1 MSAEETTRRPMR
13 EVVLLLVVFALALQ
27 SAWLLGRETV
37 SLFDATNVFA
47 HFFVGIAAAVALGA
61 WMRGL
66 ARRRDAPGRLTGLAG
81 AGLLILS
88 AACAIVL
95 AIISNTRPHRPVLLV
110 HEGLALAGTVL
121 LLLHVVTR
129 LMQAS
134 PRARSLALVAA
145 VASLGL
151 AGLWLRPLVHEAE
164 KERIVN
170 PTLPPLAMA
179 DESMGGAK
187 GPFFPSSVMTS
198 TGGRIP
204 SDFLMTS
211 ESCGRSGCHSDIV
224 SQWKSSMHHFASFNN
239 QFYRKS
245 VEYMQS
251 VVGVEPSKWCAGC
264 HDIALLLDGKFD
276 RPVQELIDRPE
287 ARAGLACT
295 SCHAIEHVKGSMGQG
310 GYTITYPPL
319 HDLAASDNPLLR
331 GLHDAYVKLDPGPH
345 RKLFLKDFHREQRA
359 EFCSTCHKVHLDVP
373 VNAYRWMRGFND
385 YDNWQAS
392 GVSGMGARSF
402 YEPEKPSDCVD
413 CHMPLTPSKD
423 AGNVKG
429 FVHDHH
435 FAAANTAVPTAN
447 QDPDQVARVE
457 AFLKDKVT
465 VDVFALVRTPAAE
478 VQEGEGVIGYGG
490 GEPRLNS
497 SFAVGEESATP
508 IGTGGAATPDAQV
521 IAPIDRAGAAVH
533 RGESVRVDVVVR
545 TRGVGHF
552 FPGGTVDAFDCWVE
566 LKAEDETGRPIFWSG
581 KVEDDGKGAVEPG
594 AHFYRTL
601 ALDEHGNPINKRNAW
616 AMRSV
621 MYVRL
626 IPPGAADTVHY
637 RVLVPKDCGNEI
649 HLEAALHYRKFAH
662 SYTEFAYAGHPD
674 PAAPPEQLGKG
685 FDDRPWSYDGD
696 MSKVSGQLHE
706 IPDVPIVTLNRAKA
720 TLKVLDPGV
729 PLPEPVAATAEDRPR
744 FNDYGIGLLLQN
756 DLRGALAAFRKVT
769 ELDPA
774 YADGFVNVARVRLRE
789 GDTTAALVAVDHAL
803 ELKKDMPKAHFF
815 RGEALKTEGRL
826 DEALVDY
833 LSASASKPKDRVVL
847 NSIARVHFLRSEFK
861 EALEWGQKAL
871 AIDPEDLMAHYT
883 MMLAA
888 RGLGDEEQAAVH
900 EKLYRRFKADEDA
913 QILTGDYR
921 RTHPWDNTER
931 QPIHEHLSVALDV
944 PAAVG
949 Q

>member
-1 MSAEETTRRPMR
+1 MSADDVNRKPAR
-13 EVVLLLVVFALALQ
+13 EILLLLVVFGLALQ
-27 SAWLLGRETV
+27 SAWMLGREHV
-37 SLFDATNVFA
+37 SLLDATNVFA
-47 HFFVGIAAAVALGA
+47 HLFVGVGAAVALVV

-66 ARRRDAPGRLTGLAG
+66 ARRKGTPGRLS
-81 AGLLILS
+81 GLLGGGLVVLS

-95 AIISNTRPHRPVLLV
+95 AIVTNIREHRPLLLA
-110 HEGLALAGTVL
+110 HEILALAGVVL
-121 LLLHVVTR
+121 LLIHVVTR

-134 PRARSLALVAA
+134 PRARGLALVGAA
-145 VASLGL
+145 IALGL
-151 AGLWLRPLVHEAE
+151 TGLWLHPLTQ
-164 KERIVN
+164 ERERDIIAN
-170 PTLPPLAMA
+170 PTLPPLTMAGEAMLG
-179 DESMGGAK
+179 EK

-198 TGGRIP
+198 TEGRIP

-211 ESCGRSGCHSDIV
+211 ETCGRSGCHPDIV
-224 SQWKSSMHHFASFNN
+224 AQWKSSAHHFASFNN

-245 VEYMQS
+245 IEYMQS

-276 RPVQELIDRPE
+276 RPVQELIGLPE
-287 ARAGLACT
+287 AHAGLACT

-319 HDLAASDNPLLR
+319 HDLAASDNFLLR
-331 GLHDAYVKLDPGPH
+331 ELHDAYVKLDPAPH
-345 RKLFLKDFHREQRA
+345 RRTFLKDFHREQRG

-373 VNAYRWMRGFND
+373 VNSYRWMRGFND

-402 YEPEKPSDCVD
+402 YEPEKPSDCAD
-413 CHMPLTPSKD
+413 CHMPLVASTD
-423 AGNVKG
+423 AGNKKG

-447 QDPDQVARVE
+447 QDPEQVARVE

-478 VQEGEGVIGYGG
+478 IEEGEGVMGYGG

-497 SFAVGEESATP
+497 SFAVGEESAAP
-508 IGTGGAATPDAQV
+508 IGTGGAATADAQV
-521 IAPIDRAGAAVH
+521 TAPIDKAGAAVH

-545 TRGVGHF
+545 TKGVGHF

-566 LKAEDETGRPIFWSG
+566 LKAKDETGRTIFWSG
-581 KVEDDGKGAVEPG
+581 QVEDDGKGPVEPG
-594 AHFYRTL
+594 AHFYRSL
-601 ALDEHGNPINKRNAW
+601 GLDGHGNPINKRNAW
-616 AMRSV
+616 AQRSL

-626 IPPGAADTVHY
+626 VPPGAADTVHY
-637 RVLVPKDCGNEI
+637 RLLVPEDCGNEV

-662 SYTEFAYAGHPD
+662 SYTQFAFAGQPD
-674 PAAPPEQLGKG
+674 PNAPPEQLGKG
-685 FDDRPWSYDGD
+685 FDDRKWTYDAD
-696 MSKVSGQLHE
+696 LTKVSGKLHE
-706 IPDVPIVTLNRAKA
+706 IPDVPIVTINRAKA
-720 TLKVLDPGV
+720 TLKVLDPGT
-729 PLPEPVAATAEDRPR
+729 PLPEPIAATIEDRMR

-769 ELDPA
+769 ELEPG

-789 GDTTAALVAVDHAL
+789 GDTTAALVAVDQAL
-803 ELKKDMPKAHFF
+803 SLKPGMPKAHYF

-833 LSASASKPKDRVVL
+833 MATYSTKPKDRVVL
-847 NSIARVHFLRSEFK
+847 NAIARVHFLRSEFQ
-861 EALEWGQKAL
+861 EALDWGQKVL
-871 AIDPEDLMAHYT
+871 AIDAEDLMAHYT
-883 MMLAA
+883 MMLSA
-888 RGLGDEEQAAVH
+888 RGLGDEAKAATH
-900 EKLYRRFKADEDA
+900 ETLYRRFKADEDA

-931 QPIHEHLSVALDV
+931 QPIHEHLSVELEA